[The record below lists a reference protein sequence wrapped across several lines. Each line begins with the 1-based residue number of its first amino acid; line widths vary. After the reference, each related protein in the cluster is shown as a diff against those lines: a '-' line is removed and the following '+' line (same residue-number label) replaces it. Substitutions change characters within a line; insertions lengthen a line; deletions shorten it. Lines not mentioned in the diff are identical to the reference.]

1 VSIPLLRFPGDARA
15 HDLPSTAAPAAA
27 AGRRGRRRESAV
39 KALEKNGTS
48 LHGEEISVTLERAQ
62 PPLRSAMPDPMVAL
76 GMRPVAGLPGLP
88 HSIYDRLPQVSRR
101 CRRGDRPHSNRD
113 WASFQIASGG
123 KKARFVGLVQIW
135 QFPPALGAISRRIGA
150 NCAIQP
156 TVLGATLPPPP
167 KATGGAGWIPRA

>member
-1 VSIPLLRFPGDARA
+1 MRALMTSPRLPLLRP
-15 HDLPSTAAPAAA
+15 
-27 AGRRGRRRESAV
+27 RRGACRRRGCRRESAV

-113 WASFQIASGG
+113 
-123 KKARFVGLVQIW
+123 
-135 QFPPALGAISRRIGA
+135 
-150 NCAIQP
+150 
-156 TVLGATLPPPP
+156 
-167 KATGGAGWIPRA
+167 